1 MLKDMLETVKFDSQ
15 NRIANIPESS
25 FKLDETLDHAP
36 KRTHTLN
43 PKQVD
48 QALKN
53 HLKYFTQDLHD
64 KLEPVF
70 RAELEKYGHIY
81 MFNYI
86 PRVHLEALPISMIPG
101 RCVDGRAMMHM
112 IMNNLDVKVA

>member
-1 MLKDMLETVKFDSQ
+1 M
-15 NRIANIPESS
+15 
-25 FKLDETLDHAP
+25 
-36 KRTHTLN
+36 
-43 PKQVD
+43 
-48 QALKN
+48 
-53 HLKYFTQDLHD
+53 KYFTQDLHD